1 MNYALGAAVFFAW
14 SVTCARR
21 SSAYHGPDLANL
33 GRISLAFLI
42 FTAWIFL
49 SHRQPFC
56 TGWTWLLLGG
66 ALGLGVGD
74 IALFHA
80 LPRIGAG
87 LSMLLMQCLAA
98 PFALII
104 EYLALGH
111 IPTTSQLICS
121 LVILIGVAVALGAPT
136 EGMTKHWRLGVGLA
150 ILAALGQASG
160 AVSTPLA
167 KAACVAVGETIPD
180 GIAQAWVRLLGGV
193 PIVAL
198 FVLSRNR
205 GKKLWAQVR
214 TPYDYQRAP
223 WWMIM
228 NALAGP
234 GLGVACYQWALTGN
248 PAAVVL
254 SIVAL
259 SPLIA
264 LLMQWVVE
272 GTRPSGRLWLG
283 GAIAIA
289 GVIFLRNI

>member
-1 MNYALGAAVFFAW
+1 MNYALGAAFFFAW

-33 GRISLAFLI
+33 GRITLAFII
-42 FTAWIFL
+42 FSAWILF
-49 SHRQPFC
+49 SHRHPFC
-56 TGWTWLLLGG
+56 TGWSWLLLGG

-104 EYLALGH
+104 EYLTLGH
-111 IPTTSQLICS
+111 IPTQTQLVCS
-121 LVILIGVAVALGAPT
+121 LIILVGVVLALGAPT
-136 EGMTKHWRLGVGLA
+136 DGMTKHWRLGVGLA

-167 KAACVAVGETIPD
+167 KSACAAAGESIPD
-180 GIAQAWVRLLGGV
+180 GIAQAWVRLLGGF

-198 FVLSRNR
+198 FVLSRNP
-205 GKKLWAQVR
+205 GKALWSRVQQ
-214 TPYDYQRAP
+214 PYDFKKAP
-223 WWMIM
+223 WWVLM

-264 LLMQWVVE
+264 LVMQWAIE
-272 GTRPSGRLWLG
+272 GTRPSLRLWIG
-283 GAIAIA
+283 GAIAIT
-289 GVIFLRNI
+289 GVILLKNT